1 MSTSSAFFAG
11 MYLGASGDTRI
22 IERQN
27 RQVQK
32 TDTIQAAWN
41 GTGKALQVA
50 PQVVDALTDED
61 RALLGL
67 AAQAEDRVRSA
78 KAAGTPRG

>member
-27 RQVQK
+27 RQIQK
-32 TDTIQAAWN
+32 TDTIQEAWN
-41 GTGKALQVA
+41 GTGKALQ
-50 PQVVDALTDED
+50 
-61 RALLGL
+61 
-67 AAQAEDRVRSA
+67 AAMNA
-78 KAAGTPRG
+78 TPTTRNSSPTRTR

>member
-1 MSTSSAFFAG
+1 

-27 RQVQK
+27 RQIQK
-32 TDTIQAAWN
+32 TVPFQAAWN
-41 GTGKALQVA
+41 GTGLERYG
-50 PQVVDALTDED
+50 QVVDALTEED
-61 RALLGL
+61 KALLGL

-78 KAAGTPRG
+78 KAAGTSRG

>member
-32 TDTIQAAWN
+32 TDTIQEAWN
-41 GTGKALQVA
+41 GTG
-50 PQVVDALTDED
+50 
-61 RALLGL
+61 RALRT
-67 AAQAEDRVRSA
+67 AMNA
-78 KAAGTPRG
+78 TPTTRNSSPTRTR

>member
-27 RQVQK
+27 RQIQK

-41 GTGKALQVA
+41 GTGKA

-78 KAAGTPRG
+78 KAAGTSRG